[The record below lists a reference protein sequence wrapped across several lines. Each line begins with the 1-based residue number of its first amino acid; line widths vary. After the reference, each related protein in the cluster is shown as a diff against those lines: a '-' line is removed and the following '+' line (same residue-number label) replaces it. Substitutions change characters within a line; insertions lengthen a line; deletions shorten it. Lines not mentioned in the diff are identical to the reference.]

1 MAVHQ
6 NSADRGHAPQATG
19 SPPGPG
25 GISWGGGTRLGN
37 VTDSARARAG
47 GPPEKP
53 AEASPWASGAVTCP
67 GSPSHPKG
75 QAPSLPRTPEG
86 AEGALENS
94 CLRERGLGVRA
105 ALRGTR
111 GLELHTASTGEV
123 HALGGEGS
131 APSPSTRPRGPRPTS
146 WDGGGGA
153 PLWTEW
159 PATKSTNANAGVP
172 QMRREPQLIA
182 LSQSR
187 GDRSRPSPTHTHS
200 CHSTL

>member
-25 GISWGGGTRLGN
+25 GTSWGGGTRLGN

-111 GLELHTASTGEV
+111 GLELHTASTGKV
-123 HALGGEGS
+123 HALGREGS
-131 APSPSTRPRGPRPTS
+131 AASPAPGPADPGRRPGTRVEELLSGRSGRRQTAQTPMLGSPRCDGSPS
-146 WDGGGGA
+146 
-153 PLWTEW
+153 
-159 PATKSTNANAGVP
+159 
-172 QMRREPQLIA
+172 
-182 LSQSR
+182 
-187 GDRSRPSPTHTHS
+187 
-200 CHSTL
+200 